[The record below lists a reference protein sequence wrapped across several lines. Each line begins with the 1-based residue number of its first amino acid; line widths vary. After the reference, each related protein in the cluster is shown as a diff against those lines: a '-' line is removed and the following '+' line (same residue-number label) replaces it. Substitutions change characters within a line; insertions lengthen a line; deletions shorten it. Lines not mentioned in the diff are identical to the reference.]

1 MNNLH
6 PKNSF
11 KTFVVSGIGVVLVL
25 AFLFQ
30 QNYCNKLAFA
40 NRSLKKTKE
49 NLVKENSRLNAEFAS
64 FASFEV
70 LGKIAQE
77 KHGLVFDTKE
87 PQKIVV
93 SADCFFKDE
102 KRTLRKEINK
112 DEETF
117 DFQIS
122 AETAQASN
130 E

>member
-11 KTFVVSGIGVVLVL
+11 KTFVFSSIGVVLVL

-30 QNYCNKLAFA
+30 QNYCHSLAIE
-40 NRSLKKTKE
+40 NRTLKKTKE
-49 NLVKENSRLNAEFAS
+49 TLEKENSRLTAEFAS

-77 KHGLVFDTKE
+77 EHGLIFDVKE

-93 SADCFFKDE
+93 SAEYFHNDE
-102 KRTLRKEINK
+102 KQTLRKKLNK
-112 DEETF
+112 DEELF

-122 AETAQASN
+122 TKTAQASTN
-130 E
+130 